1 MKKVQLNLLKD
12 NRVNESGEKFIYKG
26 LYNSSN
32 DLYFVYNSE
41 RPSQI
46 LALTESEV
54 ENVNFDIKENP
65 ILMGKKYTLVEHFGV
80 STIHLKR
87 ARLCKKEYEAKE
99 RELKAKAFDLT
110 LDELVSEVIELDKST
125 IFYKNALVDIDSLTY
140 ILSGIRE
147 EFKALV
153 KEEDQDFENEE
164 SSLLPSL
171 SEYLSVLFD
180 GADKRLKLN
189 GNTLYLY
196 LTLFGPFR
204 TLQKAM
210 KRVDEEVVNGLFS
223 RSCPIYKGDNPNVVN
238 YKLKT
243 VLTDKY
249 TMEQAESLNKEI
261 KLIISLLSDVIVK

>member
-153 KEEDQDFENEE
+153 KEEDQVFENEE

-171 SEYLSVLFD
+171 SDYLSVLLEGTD
-180 GADKRLKLN
+180 ARLN
-189 GNTLYLY
+189 GNVLYLY
-196 LTLFGPFR
+196 LRLAGSFR
-204 TLQKAM
+204 PLQKAM
-210 KRVDEEVVNGLFS
+210 KRVDEEVVNGLLS
-223 RSCPIYKGDNPNVVN
+223 RSCPIYKGDNPTVVN

-249 TMEQAESLNKEI
+249 TMEQAEALNKEL
-261 KLIISLLSDVIVK
+261 KLIVSLLSAVIVK